1 MDKEKTILK
10 IVIVVIYPFPYFTFH
25 WINESTSWTNTI
37 IIEMGKTINIR
48 GIWSM
53 SDPVQVKPGYARYH
67 IRTNFIQFK
76 NSEPP
81 KVFHVLSYDI

>member
-10 IVIVVIYPFPYFTFH
+10 IVIIVIFPFPHFTY

-37 IIEMGKTINIR
+37 TIEMGKTINIR
-48 GIWSM
+48 RIWSM
-53 SDPVQVKPGYARYH
+53 SDSLQVKPGYARYH

-81 KVFHVLSYDI
+81 KVLHVLSYDI